1 MCARATESLTPG
13 NSAPAAAGGH
23 GDDTLLLPRPRT
35 RTRNSV
41 SSAVTGVTTVTR
53 RPAGGTGAGHGPVTA
68 ATVTARPGD
77 SDRRRDVP
85 VTARPGDVT
94 ITSDAA
100 AARRR
105 SGRRDAAGPV
115 TVATQADAAT
125 LAP

>member
-1 MCARATESLTPG
+1 M
-13 NSAPAAAGGH
+13 
-23 GDDTLLLPRPRT
+23 
-35 RTRNSV
+35 
-41 SSAVTGVTTVTR
+41 TGVTTVTR
-53 RPAGGTGAGHGPVTA
+53 RPAVGTGAGHGPVT